1 MLTMFT
7 RQLSLPERSFLLLGP
22 RGTGKT
28 TWLRQKLPKAY
39 WYNLL
44 LDRELLRLMREPG
57 TFRREIEALPRGA
70 WVVVD
75 EVQKLPSLLNEI
87 HDALA
92 SAPRRWRFAL
102 TGSSAR
108 RLRRDNVNLLAGRVV
123 TRRMLPL
130 TVLELGGNAAP
141 DDLLRFGGLPLVR
154 NERGHAARIDLLEAY
169 VDTYLTQEIR
179 AEALVRSLESFTRF
193 LEVAALANAQ
203 VTSVASLARDA
214 AVARPTVQGYFEV
227 LADTLIG
234 TWLPAWRPRA
244 KVKEVSHPKF
254 YLFDTGVVRA
264 LSRRLREPLE
274 GAERG
279 MLLETLIFHELRA
292 HVGYANCGGD
302 ISYYRTPSGTEID
315 FVWSRGKLTVGI
327 EVKASARWRPEYSRA
342 LADLHGA
349 GVLSGCWGVY
359 LGDKPLVDGPVRVL
373 PLQVFLG
380 ELAAGR
386 VLAAAKRR

>member
-1 MLTMFT
+1 MFP
-7 RQLSLPERSFLLLGP
+7 RRLLLPARSFLLLGP

-28 TWLRQKLPKAY
+28 TWLRRRPSRARSY
-39 WYNLL
+39 TLL

-57 TFRREIEALPRGA
+57 TFRRELEALPRGS

-92 SAPRRWRFAL
+92 AAPRRWRFAL

-108 RLRRDNVNLLAGRVV
+108 RLRRDDVNLLAGRVV

-130 TVLELGGNAAP
+130 TASELGGEPAA

-154 NERGHAARIDLLEAY
+154 SARSHADRIDLLEAY
-169 VDTYLTQEIR
+169 VKTYLTQEIR
-179 AEALVRSLESFTRF
+179 AEALVRSLESYTRF
-193 LEVAALANAQ
+193 LEMAALANGQ

-234 TWLPAWRPRA
+234 AWLPAWRPRA

-279 MLLETLIFHELRA
+279 VLLETLVFHELRA
-292 HVGYANCGGD
+292 QIAYSGCGGEL
-302 ISYYRTPSGTEID
+302 SYYRTPSGTEVD
-315 FVWSRGKLTVGI
+315 FIWRRGKRAVGI
-327 EVKASARWRPEYSRA
+327 EVKASARWRPEYGRA
-342 LADLHGA
+342 LLDLHRA
-349 GVLSGCWGVY
+349 GVVTKCCGVY
-359 LGDKPLVDGPVRVL
+359 LGDTALRDGPLRVF
-373 PLQVFLG
+373 PLLAFLR
-380 ELAAGR
+380 ELSRGGA
-386 VLAAAKRR
+386 LAAAPRS